1 MAPRKPTTPAK
12 NRKGAPA
19 KRTRENDATVS
30 EGRAKRQKTSATTG
44 PLIQAQAAIPV
55 PPPATLPPSARQ
67 RPNSAF
73 RVLNPRPPARP
84 LNVYV
89 LGANSG
95 GELGLGPSVKSGN
108 VGRPRLNPYL
118 SGSAGVV
125 QVSLGAMHGVA
136 LTLDNRILTW
146 GVNDHGALGRDT
158 SWEGD
163 LVDADGNHSDSD
175 SDDEGELNPKE
186 STPTVVDLSAV
197 PPDTVFT
204 QVAAADN
211 ATFALTSTGRVY
223 GWGTFRSEDGKLTFS
238 PTVQVQSRPALILG
252 VKDVCKICCGSNHV
266 MALTVDGFVYTWG
279 RGTDGQLGRR
289 FSSRIVDWKKE
300 GLTPRKVAS
309 LKHILDIGSGSSHSF
324 AIERT
329 GLVYG
334 WGFNNAG
341 QIGVVDD
348 AGSQESAYNFALT
361 VAVPSLVKSLVGFPR
376 IKQIT
381 GGNFHTIAVTEDG
394 SCLTWGR
401 LYSFATGL
409 KIDTLP
415 PQFVVLDSR
424 GKPSFLR
431 VPTTVQGLSPAFVAA
446 ASEHSLAVTTDN
458 TISTWGLNLTKQI
471 GQKEEE
477 VELATPISHPSIAHT
492 QMVWAGAGAQ
502 YSMLA
507 EYDSTHLSPEA

>member
-1 MAPRKPTTPAK
+1 M
-12 NRKGAPA
+12 
-19 KRTRENDATVS
+19 
-30 EGRAKRQKTSATTG
+30 
-44 PLIQAQAAIPV
+44 
-55 PPPATLPPSARQ
+55 
-67 RPNSAF
+67 
-73 RVLNPRPPARP
+73 
-84 LNVYV
+84 
-89 LGANSG
+89 GANSG

-118 SGSAGVV
+118 SGTAGVV

-158 SWEGD
+158 SWEGG
-163 LVDADGNHSDSD
+163 LVDADANGGDSD

-186 STPTVVDLSAV
+186 STPTSVDMSAV
-197 PPDTVFT
+197 PPGTVFT

-223 GWGTFRSEDGKLTFS
+223 GWGAFRSEDGKLSFS
-238 PTVQVQSRPALILG
+238 PTVQVQSRPALIIL
-252 VKDVCKICCGSNHV
+252 VKDVVKLCCGSNHV
-266 MALTVDGFVYTWG
+266 MALTADGFVYTWG

-289 FSSRIVDWKKE
+289 FSSRIVNWKKE
-300 GLTPRKVAS
+300 GLTPRKVAG
-309 LKHILDIGSGSSHSF
+309 LKNIVGIGSGSNHSF
-324 AIERT
+324 AIDRS

-341 QIGVVDD
+341 QIGVVDN
-348 AGSQESAYNFALT
+348 AGEYESAYEFALT
-361 VAVPSLVKSLVGFPR
+361 VAVPSLVKSLVGLPR
-376 IKQIT
+376 ITQIT
-381 GGNFHTIAVTEDG
+381 GGNFHSIAVTEDG
-394 SCLTWGR
+394 QCLTWGR
-401 LYSFATGL
+401 LYSFATGI

-431 VPTTVQGLSPAFVAA
+431 VPTIVQGLTPAFVAA

-458 TISTWGLNLTKQI
+458 KVFTWGLNLTKQI

-477 VELATPISHPSIAHT
+477 VEIATQVSHLSHPTLASTH
-492 QMVWAGAGAQ
+492 MVWAGAGAQ

-507 EYDSTHLSPEA
+507 EHCLASLETEA

>member
-1 MAPRKPTTPAK
+1 M
-12 NRKGAPA
+12 
-19 KRTRENDATVS
+19 
-30 EGRAKRQKTSATTG
+30 
-44 PLIQAQAAIPV
+44 
-55 PPPATLPPSARQ
+55 
-67 RPNSAF
+67 
-73 RVLNPRPPARP
+73 
-84 LNVYV
+84 
-89 LGANSG
+89 GANSG

-118 SGSAGVV
+118 SGTAGVV

-158 SWEGD
+158 SWEGG
-163 LVDADGNHSDSD
+163 LVDADANGGDSD

-186 STPTVVDLSAV
+186 STPASVDMSAV
-197 PPDTVFT
+197 PPGTVFT

-223 GWGTFRSEDGKLTFS
+223 GWGAFRVSHRPSSIIFFDYRTLTYPQSEDGKLSFS
-238 PTVQVQSRPALILG
+238 PTVQVQSRPALIIL
-252 VKDVCKICCGSNHV
+252 VKDVVKLCCGSNHV
-266 MALTVDGFVYTWG
+266 MALTADGFVYTWG

-289 FSSRIVDWKKE
+289 FSSRIVNWKKE
-300 GLTPRKVAS
+300 GLTPRKVAG
-309 LKHILDIGSGSSHSF
+309 LKNIAEIGSGSNHSF
-324 AIERT
+324 AIDRS

-341 QIGVVDD
+341 QIGVVDN
-348 AGSQESAYNFALT
+348 AGEYESAYEFALT
-361 VAVPSLVKSLVGFPR
+361 VPVPSLVKSLVGLPR
-376 IKQIT
+376 ITQIT
-381 GGNFHTIAVTEDG
+381 GGNFHSIAVTEDG
-394 SCLTWGR
+394 QCLTWGR
-401 LYSFATGL
+401 LYSFATGI

-431 VPTTVQGLSPAFVAA
+431 VPTIVQGLTPAFVAA

-458 TISTWGLNLTKQI
+458 KVFTWGLNLTKQI

-477 VELATPISHPSIAHT
+477 VEVATQVSHLSHST
-492 QMVWAGAGAQ
+492 LVNTRMVWAGAGAQ

-507 EYDSTHLSPEA
+507 EHCLASLETPA